1 MTNDLRYA
9 ESICRVFFF
18 SPFCHLVFVVTSP
31 FSGVLGL
38 IDWLIE
44 FLSLHLQTGFFFL
57 QSGVFFLFFFCN
69 CVRITPNPFRTR
81 PTRKK
86 YGCFLYHQFCLLFP
100 VRTKLPTANRGFTVC
115 CLNNFYFSVLSFLVG
130 CLTMYKVPK
139 MPQHGFFFFSFLLFI
154 EICWNLLIK
163 NNE

>member
-1 MTNDLRYA
+1 MIWDMLKAY
-9 ESICRVFFF
+9 VGGFFF
-18 SPFCHLVFVVTSP
+18 AILSFGFCRYISIFWRIR
-31 FSGVLGL
+31 
-38 IDWLIE
+38 IDWLIDWI
-44 FLSLHLQTGFFFL
+44 FVAASANRFFFSAIGCL
-57 QSGVFFLFFFCN
+57 FSFFFCN